1 MPQSNRNIVMDFI
14 SILSLMISC
23 FSLTII
29 FMNDLSFGMAL
40 LFTLTSPFLLISV
53 GKTIHLIYRIVRK
66 KELQLW
72 EKILVPLF
80 LLICLANF
88 SPLTPANYHVSQYNP
103 HTRMLVYIPDIDGW
117 RGGESYVF
125 RDDSTAEYRLSH
137 RGYNGELKE
146 TLPYSRTKETIIM
159 GEDTFFLR
167 NDTIFKRLL
176 LPVEL
181 EDTTYCRI
189 YDKIIGMVEYDKDKE
204 EQNKD
209 KENH

>member
-1 MPQSNRNIVMDFI
+1 MPQSNRNIAMDFI

-23 FSLTII
+23 CSLTII
-29 FMNDLSFGMAL
+29 FMDEFSLGTSL
-40 LFTLTSPFLLISV
+40 LLTLTIPFLLVSV

-80 LLICLANF
+80 LLTCLANF
-88 SPLTPANYHVSQYNP
+88 SPLTPTNYQVSRYNP

-137 RGYNGELKE
+137 RGYNGELKK

-159 GEDTFFLR
+159 GKDTFFLR

-181 EDTTYCRI
+181 EDTTYCRL
-189 YDKIIGMVEYDKDKE
+189 YDKMIGTVEYDKDKE
-204 EQNKD
+204 EP
-209 KENH
+209 

>member
-1 MPQSNRNIVMDFI
+1 MDFI

-23 FSLTII
+23 FLLSII
-29 FMNDLSFGMAL
+29 FMDDFSLGTAFL
-40 LFTLTSPFLLISV
+40 LTLTFPFLFISV
-53 GKTIHLIYRIVRK
+53 GKTIHFIYRIVRR

-103 HTRMLVYIPDIDGW
+103 HTRMLVYMPDIDGW

>member
-1 MPQSNRNIVMDFI
+1 MEFI

-23 FSLTII
+23 CSLTII
-29 FMNDLSFGMAL
+29 FMDEFSLGTSL
-40 LFTLTSPFLLISV
+40 LLTLTIPFLLVSV
-53 GKTIHLIYRIVRK
+53 GKTIHFIYRIVRR

-80 LLICLANF
+80 LLTCLANF

-137 RGYNGELKE
+137 RGYNGELKK

-159 GEDTFFLR
+159 GKDTFFLR

-181 EDTTYCRI
+181 EDTTYCRL
-189 YDKIIGMVEYDKDKE
+189 YDKMIGTVEYDKDKE